1 MGGNAAGFIK
11 LTTCPTAIYVIV
23 PSGLVGI
30 SPAPGLACNPVP
42 QSASNTIMTKLKGR
56 GRLVPTRQTGI
67 AYDVRYGLPAAGDTF
82 QHGRAGRA
90 MQWTQCSVHSSGK
103 LPE

>member
-1 MGGNAAGFIK
+1 
-11 LTTCPTAIYVIV
+11 
-23 PSGLVGI
+23 
-30 SPAPGLACNPVP
+30 
-42 QSASNTIMTKLKGR
+42 MTKLKGR

-103 LPE
+103 LPEGTYFLYTDEGQVHQVRSTNGKWHYLAIAA